1 MSIAGQIEEVLKL
14 VAETGDRCIV
24 VTENRDPFVIMGLP
38 QYRELLK
45 TAAGKEK
52 LASMTETELLDKINQ
67 DIAEWRESKRDDL
80 SEYDISQFRVDPVR
94 GQLSNGVDTKGSAT
108 ANPPRAQKT
117 QEYSMARK
125 GAGTSVPNLPIVEDT
140 GRDSES
146 EYRLEPLE

>member
-1 MSIAGQIEEVLKL
+1 MNLARQIEEVLKL

-24 VTENRDPFVIMGLP
+24 IAENHDPFVIMALP

-45 TAAGKEK
+45 TAADKENI
-52 LASMTETELLDKINQ
+52 ASMTETELLDKINQ

-80 SEYDISQFRVDPVR
+80 SEYDISQFRVDPIR
-94 GQLSNGVDTKGSAT
+94 SGSSDGANKGGSAA
-108 ANPPRAQKT
+108 ANPPRARKT
-117 QEYSMARK
+117 QEYSMERK

-140 GRDSES
+140 GGSSES

>member
-1 MSIAGQIEEVLKL
+1 MNLAGQIEEVLKL

-24 VTENRDPFVIMGLP
+24 VAENRDPFVVMGLP

-45 TAAGKEK
+45 TAAGKENI
-52 LASMTETELLDKINQ
+52 ASMTETELLDKINQ
-67 DIAEWRESKRDDL
+67 DIAEWRESKQDDL
-80 SEYDISQFRVDPVR
+80 SEYDISQFRVGPIR
-94 GQLSNGVDTKGSAT
+94 SRASNGVDKGGGA
-108 ANPPRAQKT
+108 AVNPPRAQKT

-140 GRDSES
+140 SGTPEP